1 MDQLGPLAALRPES
15 RTEQATCACGA
26 EYERVVYKRRDGSEV
41 PPDAMCPKCMNAAL
55 RETESARRAE
65 CVAQEAELQREKW
78 ALEYGVDGMFQTK
91 TLVGFMAEKQP
102 KAYAAVSGWNGKSL
116 ILASPGTYGVGKT
129 HLVCALANKL
139 VEEREAASVRLD
151 GSIGRRQC
159 PVYVTNE
166 ARLMGRIRQTFN
178 RREEHGESDEDVY
191 QSLLR
196 FPLLV
201 IDDVGKVRPHDP
213 SFLQAVYYRV
223 IDDRYIHGKHVIVT
237 TNLSLD
243 ELEEHIGGACA
254 DRLRE
259 MCGTAGIIVMAG
271 ESYRRQK

>member
-1 MDQLGPLAALRPES
+1 VVF
-15 RTEQATCACGA
+15 T
-26 EYERVVYKRRDGSEV
+26 RVIYKRPDGSEI
-41 PPDAMCPKCMNAAL
+41 PPDAMCPKCEAAAE
-55 RETESARRAE
+55 REAENARRME
-65 CVAQEAELQREKW
+65 HLAQEAELQREKW
-78 ALEYGVDGMFQTK
+78 ALEYGVDGIFQEK
-91 TLVGFMAEKQP
+91 TLTEFKVAKQP
-102 KAYAAVSGWNGKSL
+102 KAHAAISGWKDKSL

-139 VEEREAASVRLD
+139 VEEGEAAGVRLD
-151 GSIGRRQC
+151 GSIVKRQC

-237 TNLSLD
+237 TNLSLN

-259 MCGTAGIIVMAG
+259 MCGAAGIIVMAG